1 MAQTK
6 TETGPERRKRRS
18 QDTLEALR
26 LQLDACRQDAEL
38 EALVLGD
45 EDGLC
50 LACAG
55 DPTYQEVAARV
66 VLATR
71 AGAVVGLGRGGGQA
85 LVHHKIENFEG
96 TVVAPERAWNLRMR
110 RFRAAG
116 SWLVLC
122 AVGGGGEPRGREI
135 QRSILGVTRILAAA

>member
-1 MAQTK
+1 MPQK
-6 TETGPERRKRRS
+6 ESERRKRRS

-38 EALVLGD
+38 EAMVLGD

-55 DPTYQEVAARV
+55 DPSCQEVAARM
-66 VLATR
+66 
-71 AGAVVGLGRGGGQA
+71 A
-85 LVHHKIENFEG
+85 LVHRKIENFEG